1 MSWWKTA
8 MFDTCSLITLDKLL
22 LDRPSL
28 SRQFPSGILALTE
41 SFTTDQMREET
52 SERMRERVT
61 LQELPSTADLAAL
74 LSAVKLSRA
83 LAAVDTLVY
92 ATAVHARL
100 SVVTGDK
107 RLARAIS
114 GQGLHVGK
122 MALILRELVTG
133 KRLTQ
138 KACENVLVALAA
150 RKDFIL
156 GLPNPTWDDLK
167 DYTFPN

>member
-8 MFDTCSLITLDKLL
+8 LFDTCSLITLDKLL

-28 SRQFPSGILALTE
+28 SRQLPSGILALGE

-74 LSAVKLSRA
+74 LSAAKLSRA
-83 LAAVDTLVY
+83 LATVDTLVY

-100 SVVTGDK
+100 PVVTGDK
-107 RLARAIS
+107 RLARAVA
-114 GQGLHVGK
+114 GQGLHVGNV
-122 MALILRELVTG
+122 AVILKELVAA
-133 KRLTQ
+133 KRLTE
-138 KACENVLVALAA
+138 KPCVKVLVALAL
-150 RKDFIL
+150 RKDFLI
-156 GLPNPTWDDLK
+156 GIPNPTWDDLR
-167 DYTFPN
+167 DYEFPE